1 MVKKLTNKE
10 GVLVITSH
18 LIITLA
24 IILIY
29 GYTLFTG
36 VGDETLKT
44 VLTVIIGYWF
54 GSMGITSV
62 KKNTGG
68 DNSK

>member
-1 MVKKLTNKE
+1 MKTLNIKE
-10 GVLVITSH
+10 GVLIITSH
-18 LIITLA
+18 LVITLA

-54 GSMGITSV
+54 GSMGVTSI
-62 KKNTGG
+62 KKSG
-68 DNSK
+68 DSK

>member
-1 MVKKLTNKE
+1 LTNNRE
-10 GVLVITSH
+10 GVFIITSH

-24 IILIY
+24 VILVY
-29 GYTLFTG
+29 FYTLFTG

-54 GSMGITSV
+54 GSMGVTSI
-62 KKNTGG
+62 KKNG
-68 DNSK
+68 SEIK